1 MLFSL
6 KIPGH
11 EEQELALVQW
21 YDFKYNDSY
30 RLFKYNCPYMKKI
43 STFTI
48 IAVDFIV
55 EQVYVISRFGKSNEY
70 FINLFIF

>member
-21 YDFKYNDSY
+21 YDFKYNDSSK
-30 RLFKYNCPYMKKI
+30 LLKYDCPYMK
-43 STFTI
+43 I
-48 IAVDFIV
+48 IQMF
-55 EQVYVISRFGKSNEY
+55 Q
-70 FINLFIF
+70 L